1 MDEKEMLIRSRKLR
15 QSMTKEENRL
25 WYQFLRKYPL
35 QFKRQYI
42 IGSYIADFYCYK
54 ARLIVELDGSQ
65 HCEPKDI
72 QYDRKRTQFLESLG
86 YQVLRISNL
95 DVLHQFSSVCEYIDR
110 IARQR
115 AEEFGG

>member
-1 MDEKEMLIRSRKLR
+1 MDETEMLRRSRQLR

-25 WYQFLRKYPL
+25 WFQFLRKYPL

-42 IGSYIADFYCYK
+42 IGNYIVDFYCYK

-65 HCEPKDI
+65 HCDPRDME
-72 QYDRKRTQFLESLG
+72 YDHKRTQFLKNQG

-95 DVLHQFSSVCEYIDR
+95 DVLRQFSAVCSHIDR

-115 AEEFGG
+115 VECFDG